1 MADKSNGLNKGEKT
15 RILLLDTAERLFGQN
30 GVTATSLREVMKVA
44 DVNMAMVHYYFKNKD
59 GLLDAI
65 LERRLVPINQSRLNL
80 LGKYALETGGQP
92 IAMDNIIRAYVE
104 PFIRLRDNADEGG
117 ADFLKL
123 FAWLRMEPNFTYHQL
138 MKKHLGDSLA
148 AFQNE
153 LKRSLPDKTGEELN
167 WKWAFLGGT
176 VVMTITLM
184 DQIDWFND
192 EGDMGGSADWI
203 IQNLVNYTATG
214 FESSFAPEPVPL
226 GRTN

>member
-1 MADKSNGLNKGEKT
+1 MAHKSNGLNKGEKT
-15 RILLLDTAERLFGQN
+15 RILLLNTAERLFGQN

-65 LERRLVPINQSRLNL
+65 LERRLVPINQARLNL
-80 LGKYALETGGQP
+80 LGQCSLKADAQP
-92 IAMDNIIRAYVE
+92 LVMDDIIRAYVE
-104 PFIRLRDNADEGG
+104 PFIRLRDKADEGG

-123 FAWLRMEPNFTYHQL
+123 FAWLRMEPNFAYHQL
-138 MKKHLGDSLA
+138 MKKHLGDSLT
-148 AFQNE
+148 AFQKE
-153 LKRSLPDKTGEELN
+153 LKRSLPDKTDEELN

-203 IQNLVNYTATG
+203 IKNLVNYTSAG
-214 FESSFAPEPVPL
+214 FQSNFIPEPTPQPSV
-226 GRTN
+226 

>member
-1 MADKSNGLNKGEKT
+1 MVEKKSQNKGEKT
-15 RILLLDTAERLFGQN
+15 RILLLNTAERLFGQN
-30 GVTATSLREVMKVA
+30 GVTTTSLREVMKTA

-65 LERRLVPINQSRLNL
+65 LERRLVPINQARLNL
-80 LGKYALETGGQP
+80 LGKYALETAGQP
-92 IAMDNIIRAYVE
+92 IAMENIIQAYIE
-104 PFIRLRDNADEGG
+104 PFIRLRDNEDKGG

-148 AFQNE
+148 AFQKE
-153 LKRSLPDKTGEELN
+153 LKRSLPNKTDEELN

-176 VVMTITLM
+176 AVMTITLM

-203 IQNLVNYTATG
+203 IKNLVSYTAAG
-214 FESSFAPEPVPL
+214 FQSNFAPEPVPSAK
-226 GRTN
+226 TD

>member
-1 MADKSNGLNKGEKT
+1 MADKGNSLNKGEKT
-15 RILLLDTAERLFGQN
+15 RILLLNTAERLFGQN

-44 DVNMAMVHYYFKNKD
+44 VVNMAMVHYYFKNKD

-65 LERRLVPINQSRLNL
+65 LERRLVPINQARLNL
-80 LGKYALETGGQP
+80 LGQYALEAGGQP
-92 IAMDNIIRAYVE
+92 LGMDDIIKAYVE

-117 ADFLKL
+117 EDFLKL
-123 FAWLRMEPNFTYHQL
+123 FAWLRMEPNFAYHQL
-138 MKKHLGDSLA
+138 MKKHLGDSLT
-148 AFQNE
+148 AFQKE
-153 LKRSLPDKTGEELN
+153 LKRSLPDKTDEELN

-203 IQNLVNYTATG
+203 IKNLVNYTSAG
-214 FESSFAPEPVPL
+214 VQSSFIPEPTPQPSA
-226 GRTN
+226 

>member
-1 MADKSNGLNKGEKT
+1 MADKGNGLNKGEKT
-15 RILLLDTAERLFGQN
+15 RFLLLNTAERLFGQN
-30 GVTATSLREVMKVA
+30 GMTATSLREVMKAA

-65 LERRLVPINQSRLNL
+65 LERRLVPINPARLNL
-80 LGKYALETGGQP
+80 LGQYALEAGGQP
-92 IAMDNIIRAYVE
+92 LGMDDIIKAYVE

-117 ADFLKL
+117 VDFLKL
-123 FAWLRMEPNFTYHQL
+123 FAWLRMEPNFAYHQL
-138 MKKHLGDSLA
+138 MKKHLGVSLT
-148 AFQNE
+148 AFQKE
-153 LKRSLPDKTGEELN
+153 LKRSLQDKTDEELN

-203 IQNLVNYTATG
+203 IKNLVNYTSAG
-214 FESSFAPEPVPL
+214 FQSSFIPEPTPQPSA
-226 GRTN
+226 

>member
-1 MADKSNGLNKGEKT
+1 MADKNDGLNKGEKT
-15 RILLLDTAERLFGQN
+15 RILLLNTAERLFGQN
-30 GVTATSLREVMKVA
+30 GVTATSLREVMKEA
-44 DVNMAMVHYYFKNKD
+44 DVNMAMIHYYFKNKE

-65 LERRLVPINQSRLNL
+65 LERRLVPINQARLNL
-80 LGKYALETGGQP
+80 LGQYSLKADGQP
-92 IAMDNIIRAYVE
+92 LDMDDIIRAYVE
-104 PFIRLRDNADEGG
+104 PFIRLRDKADEGG

-148 AFQNE
+148 AFQKE
-153 LKRSLPDKTGEELN
+153 LKRSLPDKTDEELN

-214 FESSFAPEPVPL
+214 FQSSFAPEPVPAAKA
-226 GRTN
+226 N

>member
-1 MADKSNGLNKGEKT
+1 MAHKSNGLNKGEKT
-15 RILLLDTAERLFGQN
+15 RILLLNTAERLFGQN

-65 LERRLVPINQSRLNL
+65 LERRLVPINKARLNL
-80 LGKYALETGGQP
+80 LGQYALEAGGQP
-92 IAMDNIIRAYVE
+92 LGMDGIIKAYVE
-104 PFIRLRDNADEGG
+104 PFIRLRDKADEGG

-123 FAWLRMEPNFTYHQL
+123 FAWLRMEPNFAYHQL
-138 MKKHLGDSLA
+138 MKKHLGDSLT
-148 AFQNE
+148 AFQKE
-153 LKRSLPDKTGEELN
+153 LKRSLPDKTDEELN

-203 IQNLVNYTATG
+203 IKNLVNYTSAG
-214 FESSFAPEPVPL
+214 FQSNFIPEPTPQPSA
-226 GRTN
+226 

>member
-15 RILLLDTAERLFGQN
+15 RILLLNTAERLFGQN

-65 LERRLVPINQSRLNL
+65 LERRLVPINQARLNL
-80 LGKYALETGGQP
+80 LGQYALEAGGQP
-92 IAMDNIIRAYVE
+92 LGMDDIIKAYVE

-117 ADFLKL
+117 EDFLKL
-123 FAWLRMEPNFTYHQL
+123 FAWLRMEPNFAYHQL
-138 MKKHLGDSLA
+138 MKKHLGDSLT
-148 AFQNE
+148 AFQKE
-153 LKRSLPDKTGEELN
+153 LKRSLPDKTDEELN

-214 FESSFAPEPVPL
+214 FQSSFAPEPVPVAKA
-226 GRTN
+226 N

>member
-1 MADKSNGLNKGEKT
+1 MADKSNGLNKGAKT
-15 RILLLDTAERLFGQN
+15 RILLLNTAERLFAQN

-44 DVNMAMVHYYFKNKD
+44 VVNMAMVHYYFKNKD

-65 LERRLVPINQSRLNL
+65 LERRLVPINQARLNL
-80 LGKYALETGGQP
+80 LGQYALEAGGQP
-92 IAMDNIIRAYVE
+92 LGMDDIIKAYVE

-117 ADFLKL
+117 EDFLKL
-123 FAWLRMEPNFTYHQL
+123 FAWLRMEPNFAYHQL
-138 MKKHLGDSLA
+138 MKKHLGDSLT
-148 AFQNE
+148 AFQKE
-153 LKRSLPDKTGEELN
+153 LKRSLPDKTDEELN

-203 IQNLVNYTATG
+203 IKNLVNYTSAG
-214 FESSFAPEPVPL
+214 FQSSFIPEPTPQPSA
-226 GRTN
+226 

>member
-1 MADKSNGLNKGEKT
+1 MADKSNDLKKGEKT
-15 RILLLDTAERLFGQN
+15 RILLLNTAERLFGQN

-65 LERRLVPINQSRLNL
+65 LERRLVPINQARLNL
-80 LGKYALETGGQP
+80 LGQYSLKADGQP
-92 IAMDNIIRAYVE
+92 LGMDDIIKAYVE

-123 FAWLRMEPNFTYHQL
+123 FAWLRMEPNFAYHQL
-138 MKKHLGDSLA
+138 MKKHLGDSLT
-148 AFQNE
+148 AFQKE
-153 LKRSLPDKTGEELN
+153 LKRSLPDKTDEELN

-192 EGDMGGSADWI
+192 KGDMGGSADWI
-203 IQNLVNYTATG
+203 IKNLVNYTSAG
-214 FESSFAPEPVPL
+214 FQSSFIPEPTLRPSA
-226 GRTN
+226 

>member
-1 MADKSNGLNKGEKT
+1 MADKSNDLKKGEKT
-15 RILLLDTAERLFGQN
+15 RILLLNTAERLFGQN

-44 DVNMAMVHYYFKNKD
+44 DVNMAMVHYYFKNKN

-65 LERRLVPINQSRLNL
+65 LERRLVPINQARLNL
-80 LGKYALETGGQP
+80 LGQYSLKADGQP
-92 IAMDNIIRAYVE
+92 LGMDDIIKAYVE

-123 FAWLRMEPNFTYHQL
+123 FAWLRMEPNFAYHQL
-138 MKKHLGDSLA
+138 MKKHLGDSLT
-148 AFQNE
+148 AFQKE
-153 LKRSLPDKTGEELN
+153 LKRSLPDKTDEELN

-192 EGDMGGSADWI
+192 KGDMGGSADWI
-203 IQNLVNYTATG
+203 IKNLVNYTSAG
-214 FESSFAPEPVPL
+214 FQSSFIPEPTLRPSA
-226 GRTN
+226 

>member
-15 RILLLDTAERLFGQN
+15 RILLLNTAERLFGQN

-65 LERRLVPINQSRLNL
+65 LERRLVPINQARLNL
-80 LGKYALETGGQP
+80 LGQYALEAGGQP
-92 IAMDNIIRAYVE
+92 LGMDDIIKAYVE
-104 PFIRLRDNADEGG
+104 PFIRLRDKADEGG
-117 ADFLKL
+117 VDFLKL
-123 FAWLRMEPNFTYHQL
+123 FAWLRMEPNFAYHQL
-138 MKKHLGDSLA
+138 MKKHLGDSLR
-148 AFQNE
+148 AFQKE
-153 LKRSLPDKTGEELN
+153 LKRSLPNKSDEELN

-203 IQNLVNYTATG
+203 IKNLVNYTSAG
-214 FESSFAPEPVPL
+214 FQSCFIPEPTPQPSA
-226 GRTN
+226 

>member
-1 MADKSNGLNKGEKT
+1 MVEKKSQNKGEKT
-15 RILLLDTAERLFGQN
+15 RILLLNTAERLFGQN
-30 GVTATSLREVMKVA
+30 GVTTTSLREVMKTA

-65 LERRLVPINQSRLNL
+65 LERRLVPINQARLNL

-92 IAMDNIIRAYVE
+92 IAMENIIRAYVE
-104 PFIRLRDNADEGG
+104 PFIRLRDKADEGG

-148 AFQNE
+148 AFQKE
-153 LKRSLPDKTGEELN
+153 LKRSLPNKTDEELN

-176 VVMTITLM
+176 AVMTITLM

-203 IQNLVNYTATG
+203 IKNLVSYTAAG
-214 FESSFAPEPVPL
+214 FQSNFAPEPVPSAK
-226 GRTN
+226 TD

>member
-1 MADKSNGLNKGEKT
+1 MAHKSNGLNKGEKT
-15 RILLLDTAERLFGQN
+15 RILLLNTAERLFGQN

-65 LERRLVPINQSRLNL
+65 LERRLVPINKARLNL
-80 LGKYALETGGQP
+80 LGQYALEAGGQP
-92 IAMDNIIRAYVE
+92 LGMDDIIKAYVE
-104 PFIRLRDNADEGG
+104 PFIRLRDKADEGG

-123 FAWLRMEPNFTYHQL
+123 FAWLRMEPNFAYHQL
-138 MKKHLGDSLA
+138 MKKHLGDSLT
-148 AFQNE
+148 AFQKE
-153 LKRSLPDKTGEELN
+153 LKRSLPDKTDEELN

-203 IQNLVNYTATG
+203 IKNLVNYTSAG
-214 FESSFAPEPVPL
+214 FQSNFIPEPTPQPSA
-226 GRTN
+226 

>member
-15 RILLLDTAERLFGQN
+15 RILLLNTAERLFGQN

-65 LERRLVPINQSRLNL
+65 LERRLVPINQARLNL
-80 LGKYALETGGQP
+80 LGQYALEAGGQP
-92 IAMDNIIRAYVE
+92 LGMDDIIKAYVE
-104 PFIRLRDNADEGG
+104 PFIRLRDKADEGG
-117 ADFLKL
+117 VDFLKL

-138 MKKHLGDSLA
+138 MKKHLSDSLR
-148 AFQNE
+148 AFQKE
-153 LKRSLPDKTGEELN
+153 LNRSLPNKSDEELN
-167 WKWAFLGGT
+167 WQWAFLGGT

-203 IQNLVNYTATG
+203 IKNLVNYTSAG
-214 FESSFAPEPVPL
+214 FQSSFIPEPTPQPSA
-226 GRTN
+226 

>member
-1 MADKSNGLNKGEKT
+1 
-15 RILLLDTAERLFGQN
+15 
-30 GVTATSLREVMKVA
+30 MKVA

-65 LERRLVPINQSRLNL
+65 LERRLVPINQARLNL
-80 LGKYALETGGQP
+80 LGQYALEAGGQP
-92 IAMDNIIRAYVE
+92 LGMDDIIKAYVE

-138 MKKHLGDSLA
+138 MKKHLGDSLR
-148 AFQNE
+148 AFQKE
-153 LKRSLPDKTGEELN
+153 LKRSLPNKSDEELN

-203 IQNLVNYTATG
+203 IKNLVNYTSAG
-214 FESSFAPEPVPL
+214 FQSSFIPEPSPQPSA
-226 GRTN
+226 

>member
-1 MADKSNGLNKGEKT
+1 MANKSNGLNKGEKT
-15 RILLLDTAERLFGQN
+15 RILLLNTAERLFGQN

-65 LERRLVPINQSRLNL
+65 LERRLVPINQARLNL
-80 LGKYALETGGQP
+80 LGQYPPEAGGQP
-92 IAMDNIIRAYVE
+92 LGMDDIIKAYVE

-117 ADFLKL
+117 EDFLKL
-123 FAWLRMEPNFTYHQL
+123 FAWLRMEPNFAYHQL
-138 MKKHLGDSLA
+138 MKKHLGDSLT
-148 AFQNE
+148 AFQKE
-153 LKRSLPDKTGEELN
+153 LKRSLPDEELN

-203 IQNLVNYTATG
+203 IKNLVNYTSAG
-214 FESSFAPEPVPL
+214 FQSSFIPEPTPQPSA
-226 GRTN
+226 

>member
-1 MADKSNGLNKGEKT
+1 MADKSNGLNKGKKT
-15 RILLLDTAERLFGQN
+15 RILLLNTAERLFGQN

-65 LERRLVPINQSRLNL
+65 LERRLVPINQARLNL
-80 LGKYALETGGQP
+80 LGQYALEAGGQP
-92 IAMDNIIRAYVE
+92 LGMGDIIKAYVE

-117 ADFLKL
+117 EGFLKL
-123 FAWLRMEPNFTYHQL
+123 FAWLRMEPNFAYHQL
-138 MKKHLGDSLA
+138 MKKHLGDSLT
-148 AFQNE
+148 AFQKE
-153 LKRSLPDKTGEELN
+153 LKRSLPDKTDEELN

-203 IQNLVNYTATG
+203 IKNLVNYTSAG
-214 FESSFAPEPVPL
+214 FQSSFIPEPTPQPSA
-226 GRTN
+226 

>member
-1 MADKSNGLNKGEKT
+1 MNQKINGLNKGEKT
-15 RILLLDTAERLFGQN
+15 RILLLNTAESLFGQN

-44 DVNMAMVHYYFKNKD
+44 DVNMAMIHYYFKNKD

-65 LERRLVPINQSRLNL
+65 LERRLVPINQARLNL
-80 LGKYALETGGQP
+80 LGQCSLKADGKPL
-92 IAMDNIIRAYVE
+92 AMDDIIKAYVE

-138 MKKHLGDSLA
+138 MKKHLGDSLS
-148 AFQNE
+148 AFQKE
-153 LKRSLPDKTGEELN
+153 LKRSLPNKTDEELN

-203 IQNLVNYTATG
+203 IKNLVNYTSAG
-214 FESSFAPEPVPL
+214 FQSNFIPEPTPQPSA
-226 GRTN
+226 

>member
-1 MADKSNGLNKGEKT
+1 MADKSNGLNKGKKT
-15 RILLLDTAERLFGQN
+15 RILLLNTAERLFGQN

-65 LERRLVPINQSRLNL
+65 LERRLVPINQARLNL
-80 LGKYALETGGQP
+80 LGQYALEAGGQP
-92 IAMDNIIRAYVE
+92 LGMDD
-104 PFIRLRDNADEGG
+104 FIRLRDNADEGG
-117 ADFLKL
+117 EDFLKL
-123 FAWLRMEPNFTYHQL
+123 FAWLRMEPNFAYHQL
-138 MKKHLGDSLA
+138 MKKHLGDSLT
-148 AFQNE
+148 AFQKE
-153 LKRSLPDKTGEELN
+153 LKRSLPDKTDEELN

-203 IQNLVNYTATG
+203 IKNLVNYTSAG
-214 FESSFAPEPVPL
+214 FQSSFIPEPTPQPSA
-226 GRTN
+226 

>member
-1 MADKSNGLNKGEKT
+1 MADKGNGLNKGEKT
-15 RILLLDTAERLFGQN
+15 RFLLLNTAERLFGQN
-30 GVTATSLREVMKVA
+30 GMTATSLREVMKAA
-44 DVNMAMVHYYFKNKD
+44 DVNMAMVHYYFKNKE

-65 LERRLVPINQSRLNL
+65 LKRRLVPINRDRLNL
-80 LGKYALETGGQP
+80 LGKYALEAEGRP
-92 IAMDNIIRAYVE
+92 IAMENIIRAYVE
-104 PFIRLRDNADEGG
+104 PFIRLRDNSDEGG

-123 FAWLRMEPNFTYHQL
+123 FAWLRMEPNFSYHQL
-138 MKKHLGDSLA
+138 MKKHLGDSLT
-148 AFQNE
+148 AFQKE
-153 LKRSLPDKTGEELN
+153 LKRSLPDKTDEELN

-214 FESSFAPEPVPL
+214 FASTFAPEPVRA
-226 GRTN
+226 GRPS

>member
-15 RILLLDTAERLFGQN
+15 RILLLNTAERLFGQN
-30 GVTATSLREVMKVA
+30 GVTATSLREVMKEA
-44 DVNMAMVHYYFKNKD
+44 GVNMAMIHYYFKNKE

-65 LERRLVPINQSRLNL
+65 LERRLVPINQARLNL
-80 LGKYALETGGQP
+80 LGQYSLNADGQP
-92 IAMDNIIRAYVE
+92 LGMDDIIKAYVE

-117 ADFLKL
+117 EDFLKL
-123 FAWLRMEPNFTYHQL
+123 FAWLRMEPNFAYHQL
-138 MKKHLGDSLA
+138 MKKHLGDSLT
-148 AFQNE
+148 AFQKE
-153 LKRSLPDKTGEELN
+153 LKRSLPDKTDEELN

-203 IQNLVNYTATG
+203 IKNLVNYTSAG
-214 FESSFAPEPVPL
+214 FQSSFIPEPTPQPSA
-226 GRTN
+226 

>member
-1 MADKSNGLNKGEKT
+1 MADKSNGLNKGAKT
-15 RILLLDTAERLFGQN
+15 RILLLNTAERLFGQN

-65 LERRLVPINQSRLNL
+65 LERRLVPINQARLNL
-80 LGKYALETGGQP
+80 LGQYALEAGGQP
-92 IAMDNIIRAYVE
+92 LGMDDIIKAYVE

-117 ADFLKL
+117 EDFLKL
-123 FAWLRMEPNFTYHQL
+123 FAWLRMEPNFAYHQL
-138 MKKHLGDSLA
+138 MKKHLGDSLT
-148 AFQNE
+148 AFQKE
-153 LKRSLPDKTGEELN
+153 LKRSLPDKTDEELN

-203 IQNLVNYTATG
+203 IKNLVNYTSAG
-214 FESSFAPEPVPL
+214 FQSSFIPEPTPQPS
-226 GRTN
+226 T

>member
-15 RILLLDTAERLFGQN
+15 RILLLNTAERLFGQN

-65 LERRLVPINQSRLNL
+65 LERRLVPINQARLNL
-80 LGKYALETGGQP
+80 PGQYALEAGGQP
-92 IAMDNIIRAYVE
+92 LGMDDIIKAYVE

-117 ADFLKL
+117 EDFLKL
-123 FAWLRMEPNFTYHQL
+123 FAWLRMEPNFAYHQL
-138 MKKHLGDSLA
+138 MKKHLGDSLT
-148 AFQNE
+148 AFQKE
-153 LKRSLPDKTGEELN
+153 LKRSLPDKTDEELN

-203 IQNLVNYTATG
+203 IKNLVNYTSAG
-214 FESSFAPEPVPL
+214 FQSSFIPEPTPQPS
-226 GRTN
+226 T

>member
-1 MADKSNGLNKGEKT
+1 MADKSNSLNKGEKT

-65 LERRLVPINQSRLNL
+65 LERRLVPINQTRLNL

-92 IAMDNIIRAYVE
+92 IAMDDIIRAYVE

-123 FAWLRMEPNFTYHQL
+123 FAWLRMEPNFAYHQL
-138 MKKHLGDSLA
+138 MKKHLGDSLT
-148 AFQNE
+148 AFQKE
-153 LKRSLPDKTGEELN
+153 LKRSLPDKTDEELN
-167 WKWAFLGGT
+167 WKWAFLGAT

-192 EGDMGGSADWI
+192 EGNMGSSADWI
-203 IQNLVNYTATG
+203 IKNLVNYTSAG
-214 FESSFAPEPVPL
+214 FQSSFIPEPTPES
-226 GRTN
+226 NA

>member
-1 MADKSNGLNKGEKT
+1 MADKSNGLNKGAKT
-15 RILLLDTAERLFGQN
+15 RILLLNTAERLFGQN

-65 LERRLVPINQSRLNL
+65 LERRLVPINQARLNL
-80 LGKYALETGGQP
+80 LGQYALEAGGQP
-92 IAMDNIIRAYVE
+92 LGMDDIIKAYVE

-117 ADFLKL
+117 EDFLKL
-123 FAWLRMEPNFTYHQL
+123 FAWLRMEPNFAY
-138 MKKHLGDSLA
+138 DSLT
-148 AFQNE
+148 AFQKE
-153 LKRSLPDKTGEELN
+153 LKRSLPDKTDEELN

-203 IQNLVNYTATG
+203 IQNLVNYTAIG
-214 FESSFAPEPVPL
+214 FQSSFAPEPVPL
-226 GRTN
+226 ARTD

>member
-1 MADKSNGLNKGEKT
+1 MAHKSNGLNKGEKT
-15 RILLLDTAERLFGQN
+15 RILLLNTAERLFGQN

-65 LERRLVPINQSRLNL
+65 LERRLVPINQARLNL
-80 LGKYALETGGQP
+80 LGQCSLKADAQP
-92 IAMDNIIRAYVE
+92 LVMDDIIRAYVE
-104 PFIRLRDNADEGG
+104 PFIRLRDKADEGG

-123 FAWLRMEPNFTYHQL
+123 FAWLRMEPNFAYHQL
-138 MKKHLGDSLA
+138 MKKHLGDSLT
-148 AFQNE
+148 AFQKE
-153 LKRSLPDKTGEELN
+153 LKRSLPDKTDEELN

-203 IQNLVNYTATG
+203 IKNLVNYTSAG
-214 FESSFAPEPVPL
+214 FQSNFIPEPTPQPSA
-226 GRTN
+226 

>member
-1 MADKSNGLNKGEKT
+1 MADKSNGLNKGAKT
-15 RILLLDTAERLFGQN
+15 RILLLNTAERLFGQN

-44 DVNMAMVHYYFKNKD
+44 VVNMAMVHYYFKNKD

-65 LERRLVPINQSRLNL
+65 LERRLVPINQARLNL
-80 LGKYALETGGQP
+80 LGQYALEAGGQP
-92 IAMDNIIRAYVE
+92 LGMDDIIKAYVE

-117 ADFLKL
+117 EDFLKL
-123 FAWLRMEPNFTYHQL
+123 FAWLRMEPNFAYHQL
-138 MKKHLGDSLA
+138 MKKHLGDSLT
-148 AFQNE
+148 AFQKE
-153 LKRSLPDKTGEELN
+153 LKRSLPDKTDEELN

-203 IQNLVNYTATG
+203 IKNLVNYTSAG
-214 FESSFAPEPVPL
+214 FQSSFIPEPTPQPSA
-226 GRTN
+226 

>member
-1 MADKSNGLNKGEKT
+1 MADKGNDLNKGEKT
-15 RILLLDTAERLFGQN
+15 RFLLLNTAERLFGQN
-30 GVTATSLREVMKVA
+30 GMTATSLREVMKAA
-44 DVNMAMVHYYFKNKD
+44 DVNMAMVHYYFKNKE

-65 LERRLVPINQSRLNL
+65 LKRRLVPINRDRLNL
-80 LGKYALETGGQP
+80 LGKYALEAEGRP
-92 IAMDNIIRAYVE
+92 IAMENIIRAYVE

-138 MKKHLGDSLA
+138 MKKHLSDSLT
-148 AFQNE
+148 AFQKE
-153 LKRSLPDKTGEELN
+153 LKRSLPDKTDEELN

-214 FESSFAPEPVPL
+214 FESIFAPEPVPRD
-226 GRTN
+226 RTN

>member
-15 RILLLDTAERLFGQN
+15 RILLLNTAERLFGQN

-65 LERRLVPINQSRLNL
+65 LERRLVPINQARLNL
-80 LGKYALETGGQP
+80 LGQYALEAGGQP
-92 IAMDNIIRAYVE
+92 IGMDDIIKAYVE

-117 ADFLKL
+117 GDFLKL
-123 FAWLRMEPNFTYHQL
+123 FAWLRMEPNFAYHQL
-138 MKKHLGDSLA
+138 MKKHLGVSLT
-148 AFQNE
+148 AFQKE
-153 LKRSLPDKTGEELN
+153 LKRSLPDKTDEELN

-203 IQNLVNYTATG
+203 INNLVNYTSAG
-214 FESSFAPEPVPL
+214 FQSYFIPEPTPQPSA
-226 GRTN
+226 